1 MSDTSKVFA
10 ALGALDTV
18 ADRVLDRISTPDED
32 QAAFDEI
39 ASRVNA
45 VVAGALVVFAAK
57 LGIVLDP
64 VSVLEAVAIVAGFL
78 GLGEATR
85 SRVRPA

>member
-1 MSDTSKVFA
+1 MSNILNKLK
-10 ALGALDTV
+10 ALYQREPA
-18 ADRVLDRISTPDED
+18 
-32 QAAFDEI
+32 
-39 ASRVNA
+39 RVNA

>member
-1 MSDTSKVFA
+1 MRGILRKLK
-10 ALGALDTV
+10 ALYQREPA
-18 ADRVLDRISTPDED
+18 RI
-32 QAAFDEI
+32 
-39 ASRVNA
+39 NA
-45 VVAGALVVFAAK
+45 IVAGAVVVAAAK

-64 VSVLEAVAIVAGFL
+64 VSVLEAIATLAAFV